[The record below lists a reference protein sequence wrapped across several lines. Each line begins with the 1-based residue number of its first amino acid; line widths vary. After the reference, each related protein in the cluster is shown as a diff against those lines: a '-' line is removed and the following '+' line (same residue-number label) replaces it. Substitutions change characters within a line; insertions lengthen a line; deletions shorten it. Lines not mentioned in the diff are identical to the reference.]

1 MNRHFLH
8 HGCVLKGRLPFILM
22 MPFGFLVFL
31 CWFSTLMIIS
41 KLLVIVIL
49 VLCRMLTARRVKS

>member
-41 KLLVIVIL
+41 KLLVIAIL

>member
-31 CWFSTLMIIS
+31 CWFSTLMIIT
-41 KLLVIVIL
+41 KLLVIAIL

>member
-31 CWFSTLMIIS
+31 CWFSTLMIIT
-41 KLLVIVIL
+41 KLLVFAIL